1 LALHRDFKDRTLIS
15 GISNVIVDIF
25 EKAKEI
31 MMKYDE
37 EGRKIDFGQQVGM
50 SLEGM
55 SVDEIDKYIS
65 NLKVEIT
72 RAEIEKEKLQAHNAT
87 ANALFK

>member
-1 LALHRDFKDRTLIS
+1 
-15 GISNVIVDIF
+15 
-25 EKAKEI
+25 

-37 EGRKIDFGQQVGM
+37 EGRKIDFGQQIGM

-55 SVDEIDKYIS
+55 SVNELDQYIS

-72 RAEIEKEKLQAHNAT
+72 RVETEKEKLQSHNA
-87 ANALFK
+87 AADALFK